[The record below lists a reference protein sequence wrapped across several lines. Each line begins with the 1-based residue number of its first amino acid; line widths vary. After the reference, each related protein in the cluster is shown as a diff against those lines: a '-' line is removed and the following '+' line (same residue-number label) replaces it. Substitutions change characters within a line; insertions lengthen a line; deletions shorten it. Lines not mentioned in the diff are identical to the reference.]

1 VQLGDPIEGEK
12 KKPKMASLL
21 PGMSESTLTLE
32 EAVKL
37 LTLTRNLGK
46 HPETGH
52 VVVVSNG
59 RFGPYVKCHEETR
72 SVPLAEL
79 SPLDMTFE
87 DALRLLSQP
96 KARGRQAAVAK
107 SLRDL
112 GPHPAS
118 GKELSIKAGR
128 YGPYVSDG
136 EVNASLPKGRAPET
150 LSVEEA
156 VELLSARAA
165 KIAEEGGLPAKKKR
179 SAGKKAAP
187 KKSAKKKAAATEA
200 VEEVEA

>member
-1 VQLGDPIEGEK
+1 
-12 KKPKMASLL
+12 MASLL
-21 PGMSESTLTLE
+21 PGMSESTLTLDD
-32 EAVKL
+32 AVKL
-37 LTLTRNLGK
+37 LSLPRNLGK
-46 HPETGH
+46 HPETGLA
-52 VVVVSNG
+52 VVVSNG
-59 RFGPYVKCHEETR
+59 RFGPYVKSGEETR

-96 KARGRQAAVAK
+96 KMRGRQAVAAK
-107 SLRDL
+107 ALREL

-136 EVNASLPKGRAPET
+136 EVNASLPRGRAPET
-150 LSVEEA
+150 LSIEEA

-179 SAGKKAAP
+179 PAGKKAAP
-187 KKSAKKKAAATEA
+187 KKAAKKKAAAAEA
-200 VEEVEA
+200 EEEVPV